1 MGVFNFVRQLFFQL
15 LMENSINLT
24 RFLLERIKTL
34 FCIFRMSQF
43 IFNVSFKVRAAGT
56 LLMIEYNTLSEYLFL
71 LRGVAESL
79 APHGPSIMLYL
90 AAAVSDFYVPSQNM
104 VSLKRYSASYLL
116 LNSVIQRL
124 QYTTATM
131 AVGMSKKAIVLTSKR
146 TTSHMLNTFLYT
158 CLLFLQTT
166 M

>member
-1 MGVFNFVRQLFFQL
+1 MGVFNFVCQLFFRL

-24 RFLLERIKTL
+24 TFLLERIKTF

-90 AAAVSDFYVPSQNM
+90 AAAVSDFYVPSQDM
-104 VSLKRYSASYLL
+104 VSLKNYTQHLQ

-124 QYTTATM
+124 QYTTVTM
-131 AVGMSKKAIVLTSKR
+131 AVGMPKKQQGQQAKQQLR
-146 TTSHMLNTFLYT
+146 T
-158 CLLFLQTT
+158 C
-166 M
+166 